1 MENTFHLCDALPIIG
16 NVKHVVRRASKAS
29 AALRQSTEERLMA
42 DESTEELPSVEELM
56 QRIAENYEALPRQLK
71 NVATYIEQHRS
82 SVMVDRTSDIAAS
95 CGVHPSAVVRFAQ
108 RFGFSGFSDL
118 QAVFR
123 QAYTGQGASSPSYQ
137 QRIRK
142 LIDDKPGALSGG
154 AVAREFIAASR
165 GGLEELE
172 AGLDDKQFDAA
183 VKMLQQADNIY
194 VIGVRR
200 SFPVAS
206 YIVYALQHTPKRV
219 HLVSGFGGMYRE
231 QIRSVKKGDVVI
243 AISFAP
249 YAKETQYC
257 LRVAHHHQA
266 KTLVITDSQLSPLA
280 RYASTQLYVKEGSAF
295 AFRSL
300 TSTICLCQAL
310 FIALAYKL
318 ELNVEESKD
327 TGGYDD

>member
-1 MENTFHLCDALPIIG
+1 
-16 NVKHVVRRASKAS
+16 
-29 AALRQSTEERLMA
+29 MA
-42 DESTEELPSVEELM
+42 DDTTDAAAGVDELM
-56 QRIAENYEALPRQLK
+56 QRIAHDYEALPRQLK
-71 NVATYIEQHRS
+71 SIATYIEQHRA
-82 SVMVDRTSDIAAS
+82 SVMMDRTSDIAAS

-123 QAYTGQGASSPSYQ
+123 QAYAGQGASATSYQ
-137 QRIRK
+137 QRIRQ
-142 LIDDKPGALSGG
+142 LIDAKEGETSPDMGG
-154 AVAREFIAASR
+154 AVAREFIGACRS
-165 GGLEELE
+165 GLDELE
-172 AGLDDKQFDAA
+172 AGLDGAQFDEA
-183 VKMLQQADNIY
+183 VKMLEQADNIY

-206 YIVYALQHTPKRV
+206 YIVYALQHTRKRV
-219 HLVSGFGGMYRE
+219 HLVSGLGGMYHE

-249 YAKETQYC
+249 YGKETQYC
-257 LRVAHHHQA
+257 LRVAQQHHA

-280 RYASTQLYVKEGSAF
+280 RHANAQLYVKEGSAF

-300 TSTICLCQAL
+300 TSTFCLCQAL
-310 FIALAYKL
+310 FIALAYRL
-318 ELNVEESKD
+318 ELNVEESTD

>member
-1 MENTFHLCDALPIIG
+1 
-16 NVKHVVRRASKAS
+16 
-29 AALRQSTEERLMA
+29 MA
-42 DESTEELPSVEELM
+42 EDSTEELPSVDDLM
-56 QRIAENYEALPRQLK
+56 QRIAENYESLPRQLK
-71 NVATYIEQHRS
+71 SVATYIEQHRS

-123 QAYTGQGASSPSYQ
+123 QAYTGQGTSSPSYQ

-142 LIDDKPGALSGG
+142 LIDEKPGALSGG
-154 AVAREFIAASR
+154 SVAREFIAACR
-165 GGLEELE
+165 GGLDELE
-172 AGLDDKQFDAA
+172 GGLDDAQFDAA

-249 YAKETQYC
+249 YGKETQYC

-266 KTLVITDSQLSPLA
+266 KTLVITDSQLSPLS

>member
-1 MENTFHLCDALPIIG
+1 MDDTSTD
-16 NVKHVVRRASKAS
+16 V
-29 AALRQSTEERLMA
+29 QSV
-42 DESTEELPSVEELM
+42 DELM
-56 QRIAENYEALPRQLK
+56 QRITEAYDSLPRQLK
-71 NVATYIEQHRS
+71 SVATYIEQHRP
-82 SVMVDRTSDIAAS
+82 SVMMDRTSDIATA

-123 QAYTGQGASSPSYQ
+123 QAYTGASGSQQTYQ

-142 LIDDKPGALSGG
+142 LIDDKAGEVSGVS
-154 AVAREFIAASR
+154 VAREFIAASR
-165 GGLEELE
+165 TGLDELE
-172 AGLDDKQFDAA
+172 DGLDDEQFDMA
-183 VKMLQQADNIY
+183 VDMLSQAENIY

-200 SFPVAS
+200 SFAVAS
-206 YIVYALQHTPKRV
+206 YIVYALQHTKKRV
-219 HLVSGFGGMYRE
+219 HLISGIGGMFRE
-231 QIRSVKKGDVVI
+231 QVRSVKKGDVVI

-249 YAKETQYC
+249 YGKETQYC
-257 LRVAHHHQA
+257 VRAAQHHGA

-280 RYASTQLYVKEGSAF
+280 RHASASLFVKKEGSAF

-310 FIALAYKL
+310 FIALAYRL
-318 ELNVEESKD
+318 ELNVEESKE

>member
-1 MENTFHLCDALPIIG
+1 MHKGLPM
-16 NVKHVVRRASKAS
+16 A
-29 AALRQSTEERLMA
+29 EEPIQ
-42 DESTEELPSVEELM
+42 ELPGVEELM
-56 QRIAENYEALPRQLK
+56 QRIAENYESLPRQLK

-118 QAVFR
+118 QAVFK
-123 QAYTGQGASSPSYQ
+123 QAYTGQGTSSPSYQ

-142 LIDDKPGALSGG
+142 LIDEKPGALSGG
-154 AVAREFIAASR
+154 AVAREFVAACR
-165 GGLEELE
+165 GGLDELE
-172 AGLDDKQFDAA
+172 ESLDDAQFEAA
-183 VKMLQQADNIY
+183 VKMLQHAENIY
-194 VIGVRR
+194 VVGVRR

-249 YAKETQYC
+249 YGKETQYC

-266 KTLVITDSQLSPLA
+266 KTLVITDSPLSPLL
-280 RYASTQLYVKEGSAF
+280 RYASAQLYVKEGSAF

>member
-42 DESTEELPSVEELM
+42 EESTEELPSVEELM

-183 VKMLQQADNIY
+183 VKMLQQADNNY

-257 LRVAHHHQA
+257 LRVAHH
-266 KTLVITDSQLSPLA
+266 
-280 RYASTQLYVKEGSAF
+280 
-295 AFRSL
+295 
-300 TSTICLCQAL
+300 
-310 FIALAYKL
+310 
-318 ELNVEESKD
+318 
-327 TGGYDD
+327 

>member
-1 MENTFHLCDALPIIG
+1 M
-16 NVKHVVRRASKAS
+16 
-29 AALRQSTEERLMA
+29 QEETT
-42 DESTEELPSVEELM
+42 DELPSVDELM
-56 QRIAENYEALPRQLK
+56 QRVADAYDALPRQLK
-71 NVATYIEQHRS
+71 SVASYLEQHRA

-118 QAVFR
+118 QAVFKE
-123 QAYTGQGASSPSYQ
+123 AYAGQSPSGQTYK

-142 LIDDKPGALSGG
+142 LIDEKPGRLSGG
-154 AVAREFIAASR
+154 NVAREFVAACR
-165 GGLEELE
+165 NGLDELE
-172 AGLDDKQFDAA
+172 ATLDDEQFEAA
-183 VKMLQQADNIY
+183 VSMLQHAENIY

-206 YIVYALQHTPKRV
+206 YIVYALQHTAKRV
-219 HLVSGFGGMYRE
+219 HLISGFGGMFRE

-243 AISFAP
+243 AISFEP
-249 YAKETQYC
+249 YGRETQYC

-266 KTLVITDSQLSPLA
+266 QTLVITDSRLSPLG
-280 RYASTQLYVKEGSAF
+280 RYASAQLFVKEGSAF
-295 AFRSL
+295 AFRAL

-310 FIALAYKL
+310 FVALAYRL